1 MIILTSPKEMNAWS
15 QTARLQ
21 KKRIGFVP
29 TMGCLHR
36 GHLSLIEVARSQG
49 KCDTVVMSV
58 FVNPLQFAPNEDFDK
73 YPRQWDVDKKLAEE
87 AGVDVV
93 FHPSSEDM
101 YSTNAKTYVEVADL
115 SSVMCGMTR
124 PTHFRGVTTVVA
136 KLMNIVSPQVTV
148 FGQKDAQQCFII
160 RRMVKDLMME
170 TEIIMAPIIRETDG
184 LAMSSRNRYLSSDER
199 TQAVCLSQSLEVAK
213 KMINAGEKRSAVIL
227 EAMRE
232 YIQLNPLAKVDY
244 ITVVNPET
252 LSEIAEVSPNSL
264 IALAVYFGKTR
275 LIDNIIL

>member
-1 MIILTSPKEMNAWS
+1 MMVITSPKEMNAWS
-15 QTARLQ
+15 QTAKLQ

-73 YPRQWDVDKKLAEE
+73 YPRQWELDKKLAED
-87 AGVDVV
+87 AGVDVI

-101 YSTNAKTYVEVADL
+101 YPANAKTFVEVADL
-115 SSVMCGMTR
+115 SSVMCGLTR

-136 KLMNIVSPQVTV
+136 KLLNIVSPQVTV

-160 RRMVKDLMME
+160 RRMVQDLMME
-170 TEIIMAPIIRETDG
+170 TEIIMAPIIRENDG

-199 TQAVCLSQSLEVAK
+199 TQAVCLSQSLERAE

-227 EAMRE
+227 KAMHE
-232 YIQLNPLAKVDY
+232 YIQQNPLAKVDY
-244 ITVVNPET
+244 ITVVNTET
-252 LSEIAEVSPNSL
+252 LQETAEVFNKSL

>member
-1 MIILTSPKEMNAWS
+1 MIVITSPGEMNAWS
-15 QTARLQ
+15 QSARRRE
-21 KKRIGFVP
+21 KRIGFVP

-36 GHLSLIEVARSQG
+36 GHLSLIDVARSHG
-49 KCDTVVMSV
+49 KCDTAVMSV

-73 YPRQWDVDKKLAEE
+73 YPRQWELDKKLAED

-101 YSTNAKTYVEVADL
+101 YSANAKTFVEVADL
-115 SSVMCGMTR
+115 SSVMCGITR

-136 KLMNIVSPQVTV
+136 KLLHIVSPQVTV

-160 RRMVKDLMME
+160 RRMVQDLMME
-170 TEIIMAPIIRETDG
+170 TEIIMAPIIREIDG
-184 LAMSSRNRYLSSDER
+184 LAMSSRNAYLSAGER
-199 TQAVCLSQSLEVAK
+199 GQAVCLSQSLEVAK

-227 EAMRE
+227 EAMRT
-232 YIQLNPLAKVDY
+232 YIQRNPLAKIDY
-244 ITVVNPET
+244 ITVVNTET
-252 LSEIAEVSPNSL
+252 LQETPEVLQNTL